1 MIPYGNSNE
10 SCMLDI
16 LDPTLPNSPSKA
28 QYEKCR
34 LLYLVGQLQPG
45 GMERQLCYLLQGMNR
60 ESYQPAVVVWN
71 FSKNDVYAIELRRLG
86 VPIYSFSKGSTRG
99 AKLKALRNLLRRLNP
114 EVLHSYTFFTNFA
127 AQWAARGTGTIPIGS
142 VRSDFFWA
150 KRECGPLLGR
160 LSARWPCAQ
169 IFNSHSAAK
178 NAQGA
183 KGIFVPKRI
192 FVVGNGLDMKR
203 FVGTA
208 EPIPAAANILGVG
221 SLYAVK
227 RWDRLLMAVAEIKQR
242 SVEFKLQIAGEGP
255 LRQEL
260 QQQMEGLDLSDRV
273 RFPGHNQ
280 DIFTLMNDARLLV
293 HTADSEGCPNVIME
307 AMACGRPV
315 VAMDA
320 GDISFL
326 VDDGKTGFVISQG
339 DHDSLVNRIIE
350 LLQNHSLCNQMG
362 AAARE
367 KAAREFGLERLVEK
381 TMRAYQGA
389 GWDGTIHN

>member
-1 MIPYGNSNE
+1 
-10 SCMLDI
+10 MLDI
-16 LDPTLPNSPSKA
+16 VKPRLPYSSSKA
-28 QYEKCR
+28 QYENCR

-45 GMERQLCYLLQGMNR
+45 GLERQLCYLLQGMDR
-60 ESYQPAVVVWN
+60 ESYKPAVVVWN
-71 FSKNDVYAIELRRLG
+71 FCKNDVYANELRRLG
-86 VPIYSFSKGSTRG
+86 VPTYSFSKGSTRG
-99 AKLKALRNLLRRLNP
+99 AKLKALKTLLRRLNP

-127 AQWAARGTGTIPIGS
+127 AQWAARGTRTIPIGS

-160 LSARWPCAQ
+160 LSARWPSAQ

-178 NAQGA
+178 HAQGA

-192 FVVGNGLDMKR
+192 FVVRNGLDVKR
-203 FVGTA
+203 FMGTSA
-208 EPIPAAANILGVG
+208 PIPGGANILGVG
-221 SLYAVK
+221 SLNAVK
-227 RWDRLLMAVAEIKQR
+227 RWDRLLMAVAEIKR
-242 SVEFKLQIAGEGP
+242 KRVEFKLQIAGEGP
-255 LRQEL
+255 LRQVL

-273 RFPGHNQ
+273 RFLGHSQ

-320 GDISFL
+320 GDIPFL

-339 DHDSLVNRIIE
+339 DHASLIYRIIE
-350 LLQNHSLCNQMG
+350 LLENHSLCIQMG

-367 KAAREFGLERLVEK
+367 KAAREFGLEQLVEK
-381 TMRAYQGA
+381 TMKAYQGA
-389 GWDGTIHN
+389 GWDGTINN